1 MSQPNFYAIIPADV
15 RYDANLKPNAKLLY
29 GEITALCTQE
39 GFCWAEN
46 EYFASLYGV
55 NTETVSRWISQ
66 LRDGGYINV
75 DIQKSEGNKR
85 KIGIA
90 QKVNTY
96 CQKTQEVMTKKT
108 IPLVK
113 KGKSNKES
121 ITINNTI
128 NIDGTALE
136 FLERNYPSRFEPW
149 CMQHKTKLGTDY
161 EHFCNDYNCK
171 VIEEKLD
178 WEPNILFARLT
189 RLSNNWQ
196 RRGQNGSNGGF
207 VGQQN
212 NTVPAGQP
220 AYMNK
225 PLT

>member
-15 RYDANLKPNAKLLY
+15 RYDARLKPNAKLLY

-46 EYFASLYGV
+46 EYFAALYGV

-66 LRDGGYINV
+66 LRDGGYIDV

-96 CQKTQEVMTKKT
+96 CQKTQEVLTKKT

-128 NIDGTALE
+128 NRESTALA
-136 FLERNYPSRFEPW
+136 FLEHNYRSRFEAW
-149 CMQHKTKLGTDY
+149 CMQHKTKLGTDF
-161 EHFCNDYNCK
+161 EHFCSDYNCK
-171 VIEEKLD
+171 VIEEKTD
-178 WEPNILFARLT
+178 WEPDVLFARLT

-196 RRGQNGSNGGF
+196 RRGQNVNNGGF
-207 VGQQN
+207 SNQN
-212 NTVPAGQP
+212 ASAVPAGPKRQVT
-220 AYMNK
+220 K
-225 PLT
+225 W